1 MIPGRIGNQLKNLL
15 DFLEELTLEEP
26 KSLNRSEKIKDIKEL
41 RRLFELKW
49 NNEVT
54 AKGAQI
60 LQHKNRTKSK
70 ALPSLEEII
79 KLSRYLVKEL
89 ADAVKIQKENPSRY
103 ISHFL
108 TAYFLIII
116 PYICLFANP
125 FYYYF

>member
-1 MIPGRIGNQLKNLL
+1 MASWV
-15 DFLEELTLEEP
+15 EELALDEL

-49 NNEVT
+49 NNEE
-54 AKGAQI
+54 
-60 LQHKNRTKSK
+60 HKSCSIKIG
-70 ALPSLEEII
+70 LEEII

-89 ADAVKIQKENPSRY
+89 ATAVKIQKENPSRF